1 MIFVADAYIAYDGVF
16 GCVVEGPVGG
26 VDLSGK
32 CIFSVSRGREG
43 VEIDGEM
50 VVAFV

>member
-1 MIFVADAYIAYDGVF
+1 MADAYIAYDGVF

-32 CIFSVSRGREG
+32 CIFFVSRESMIHAPI
-43 VEIDGEM
+43 VLFVLCTM
-50 VVAFV
+50 V

>member
-1 MIFVADAYIAYDGVF
+1 MADACIADDGVF
-16 GCVVEGPVGG
+16 GCVVEGSVGG

-32 CIFSVSRGREG
+32 CIFFVGRGREG